1 MEQSP
6 PPTSQQ
12 TQSYAAASSSSDE
25 EIDYSVKPEFYDPKL
40 DERDEAW
47 VGKQRRGNR
56 RSDAVLS
63 CPACFTTVSLQS
75 QRHER
80 YVTQYRAV
88 AVMNCNVESRGDQ
101 MAVDGTEEGGGRG
114 KPASR
119 VGSGRRS
126 SEGSNSSSVDRVG
139 CSVCDT
145 QVGVRDEEEVYHFFN
160 VIPSET

>member
-12 TQSYAAASSSSDE
+12 TQSADAAASSSDE

-101 MAVDGTEEGGGRG
+101 MAVDGTEEGGG
-114 KPASR
+114 
-119 VGSGRRS
+119 SGRRS
-126 SEGSNSSSVDRVG
+126 SEGSNSSSVDRVR